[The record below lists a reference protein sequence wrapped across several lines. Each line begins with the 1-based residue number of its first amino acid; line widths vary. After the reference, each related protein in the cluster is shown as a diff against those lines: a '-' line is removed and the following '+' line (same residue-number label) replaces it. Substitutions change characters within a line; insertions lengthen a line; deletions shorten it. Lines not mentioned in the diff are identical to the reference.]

1 MAEFSMLEGLF
12 GGALIGLAASLL
24 LLLKGRIAGI
34 SGILSGVLTRSD
46 QIGWQLPFVLGLII
60 SWPLYERIHGDITF
74 IVNDSLPLLALAGML
89 VGLGTRI
96 GNGCTS
102 GHGVCGVA
110 RLSPRS
116 LVATATFMLVGIVA
130 ASVLRPWLLSAGVSL

>member
-102 GHGVCGVA
+102 GHGVCGIS
-110 RLSPRS
+110 RGSRRS
-116 LVATATFMLVGIVA
+116 FIATVMFMLVAIVTVWLKR
-130 ASVLRPWLLSAGVSL
+130 VLTGDAL

>member
-1 MAEFSMLEGLF
+1 MAEFSMLEGLL

-102 GHGVCGVA
+102 GHGVCGIS
-110 RLSPRS
+110 RGSRRS
-116 LVATATFMLVGIVA
+116 FIATVMFMLVAIVTVWLKR
-130 ASVLRPWLLSAGVSL
+130 VLTGDAL